1 MHCSTV
7 MLKTSTFEENLRA
20 VAGSEN
26 LRMATADDAV
36 SGMLPQFVAEPD
48 DEKQFGKR
56 ASLRMKPE

>member
-1 MHCSTV
+1 

-48 DEKQFGKR
+48 DEKQL
-56 ASLRMKPE
+56 ASALSLANEA